1 MVPLK
6 DRVTIYQSKLIN
18 RLFGNIIK
26 RTRDNQSRDKEMKKH
41 VSYDP
46 SDIPRLIKTLDEK
59 STARFKAAKEL
70 QIISLSDP
78 AVLYPYFRV
87 FSNLLDSKSGVLL
100 WNGIIIL
107 SHLAKVDS
115 AKGFDAIFDK
125 YYQHLWDGKL
135 VTAANILG
143 SSGRIARFRH
153 DLAGRIT
160 EELLKVDIIPLP
172 TAECREVARGHVL
185 VSLAEY
191 PALWKSNSSVH
202 DFILRCASSHRP
214 AVKERAAALLTEYFN
229 ERPNA

>member
-1 MVPLK
+1 
-6 DRVTIYQSKLIN
+6 LIN

-26 RTRDNQSRDKEMKKH
+26 RIRDYQSPDKEMKKQ

-46 SDIPRLIKTLDEK
+46 SDIPRLIKTLDDK
-59 STARFKAAKEL
+59 STARFK
-70 QIISLSDP
+70 
-78 AVLYPYFRV
+78 
-87 FSNLLDSKSGVLL
+87 
-100 WNGIIIL
+100 
-107 SHLAKVDS
+107 VDIE
-115 AKGFDAIFDK
+115 KRFDAVFER

-160 EELLKVDIIPLP
+160 EQLLKVDTIPLP

-191 PALWKSNSSVH
+191 SALWKSNSSVH
-202 DFILRCASSHRP
+202 DFILRCTSSHRP
-214 AVKERAAALLTEYFN
+214 AVKERAAALLAEYFD
-229 ERPNA
+229 ERLHARGVKETS